1 MKRSPMLAA
10 LAAVGL
16 LVVGL
21 QSAAAATP
29 IRKESLDELVKKL
42 EANADLWLAEK
53 GVDAATERAMK
64 DMYFDKESLQ
74 PLSAVLRSTKKDDK
88 GLYVIW
94 RLLRHLEFAT
104 TEVIRDAIPA
114 VKSVHSGVKRMYR
127 PLPRLTKR
135 QEEALSMP
143 DFRPSL
149 RTPEIMLRMGAVH
162 KLRTDKVA
170 REAPIAKHNELVLN
184 IEKACYRLV
193 LLSKNTKEDQAI
205 VKTLLLAERQGSAFF
220 VFLLDEIARDAR
232 KMDADRAR
240 AIYNALKP
248 HGLRLKM
255 ARRKGYVS
263 YGEAEISASRP
274 SSYRK
279 VDTYPGVKILG
290 TMNRLATAAKLPA
303 LKVPTDKEI
312 EEFHKKGGKAGR

>member
-1 MKRSPMLAA
+1 MKRSPVLAVLAA
-10 LAAVGL
+10 IGLLAAGL
-16 LVVGL
+16 HP
-21 QSAAAATP
+21 AAAATP

-42 EANADLWLAEK
+42 EANAELWLAEK
-53 GVDAATERAMK
+53 DVEATTERALK
-64 DMYFDKESLQ
+64 DMYFDKESVQ

-94 RLLRHLEFAT
+94 RLLRYLQFAK
-104 TEVIRDAIPA
+104 TEVIRDAVPA

-127 PLPRLTKR
+127 PLPRLSKR
-135 QEEALSMP
+135 QQEALSMP

-149 RTPEIMLRMGAVH
+149 RTPEIMRRMGSVH
-162 KLRTDKVA
+162 KLRKDKVA
-170 REAPIAKHNELVLN
+170 REKPVAKHNELVFN
-184 IEKACYRLV
+184 VERACYRLL

-220 VFLLDEIARDAR
+220 VLLLEEVARDAR

-255 ARRKGYVS
+255 AKRKGYIS

-274 SSYRK
+274 STYRK
-279 VDTYPGVKILG
+279 VDVYPGIKILG

-303 LKVPTDKEI
+303 LKVPTNKQVD
-312 EEFHKKGGKAGR
+312 EFHRKRGKR